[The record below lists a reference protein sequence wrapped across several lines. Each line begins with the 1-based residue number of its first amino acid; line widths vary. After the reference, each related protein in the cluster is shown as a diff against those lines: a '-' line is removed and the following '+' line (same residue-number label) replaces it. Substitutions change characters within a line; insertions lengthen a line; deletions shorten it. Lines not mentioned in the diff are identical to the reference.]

1 MLYLRMVI
9 LMLVNFLAVRIILQS
24 LGVEDYGIYNV
35 VGGVV
40 AMFQFLQGSL
50 TSASQRYFSMEIAT
64 GSESSLNRIFSLN
77 ITVFMIMGIIVIL
90 LSETVG
96 LWFVNYKLI
105 IPPNRLIAA
114 NIVFQLS
121 IVAFFFNLI
130 SIPYNA
136 LIVSYERMSAF
147 AWIGLGEGLLK
158 LSLVSLLLILPGD
171 SLIEYSIIMT
181 ILTIATAMVYKY
193 YCNCNFKWCKYFF
206 SWNWIE
212 IQELLAFSGWHFL
225 GTFSVVV
232 RGTGVN
238 LLLNTFFNP
247 IVNAGRAIGYQIEN
261 VSSQLSNNFF
271 TAVKPQI
278 YKAYSM
284 HEFEDLFKLINRST
298 ILSIYL
304 ISIIAFPLILNIDF
318 ILKIW
323 LGKIPPYAVSF
334 GTLALVNCIIEA
346 TASPTIAPALAH
358 GQIRNFEIGIAV
370 VACLNLPISFF
381 ALKYGYPPQTTVI
394 ISILLSTVAIFV
406 RVLFLKK
413 MMQFPVK
420 KYLLVL
426 LRSCLALVTSYSCLL
441 LIAGYCDHKFGK
453 LILTSTTGL
462 ILITLTFWFVIT
474 KDDRR
479 EISSVI
485 ATRLK
490 K

>member
-1 MLYLRMVI
+1 
-9 LMLVNFLAVRIILQS
+9 
-24 LGVEDYGIYNV
+24 
-35 VGGVV
+35 
-40 AMFQFLQGSL
+40 
-50 TSASQRYFSMEIAT
+50 
-64 GSESSLNRIFSLN
+64 
-77 ITVFMIMGIIVIL
+77 
-90 LSETVG
+90 
-96 LWFVNYKLI
+96 
-105 IPPNRLIAA
+105 
-114 NIVFQLS
+114 
-121 IVAFFFNLI
+121 
-130 SIPYNA
+130 
-136 LIVSYERMSAF
+136 
-147 AWIGLGEGLLK
+147 
-158 LSLVSLLLILPGD
+158 
-171 SLIEYSIIMT
+171 
-181 ILTIATAMVYKY
+181 MVY
-193 YCNCNFKWCKYFF
+193 F
-206 SWNWIE
+206 
-212 IQELLAFSGWHFL
+212 
-225 GTFSVVV
+225 
-232 RGTGVN
+232 
-238 LLLNTFFNP
+238 
-247 IVNAGRAIGYQIEN
+247 
-261 VSSQLSNNFF
+261 
-271 TAVKPQI
+271 
-278 YKAYSM
+278 YS
-284 HEFEDLFKLINRST
+284 
-298 ILSIYL
+298 
-304 ISIIAFPLILNIDF
+304 
-318 ILKIW
+318 
-323 LGKIPPYAVSF
+323 
-334 GTLALVNCIIEA
+334 TLALVNCIIEA